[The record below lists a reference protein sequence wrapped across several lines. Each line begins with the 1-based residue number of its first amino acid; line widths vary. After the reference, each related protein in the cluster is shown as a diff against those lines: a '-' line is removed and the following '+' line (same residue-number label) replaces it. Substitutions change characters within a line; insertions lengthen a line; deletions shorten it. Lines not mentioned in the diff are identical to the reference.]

1 MLDGTQTVKGGRE
14 RDGGGEVR
22 EGRREGEECTSS
34 SAGEIRASTMA
45 LVVNTLQSYL
55 LKA

>member
-22 EGRREGEECTSS
+22 EGRREGKECTPS